1 IFLGTPAEVIH
12 PLLALLAGVLDSF
25 TDVLG
30 VRCNRLEDL
39 GRPVLRGDLYGQRLG
54 HCVPQQVMRR
64 KSIPPYGRS
73 AILAAGQS
81 LHGSNYMDLIDSDL
95 LRVIL
100 GIGIPVLAIASI
112 ALLFMLIDVV
122 QEAKEF
128 YQRENRRAR
137 EMEEEYID

>member
-1 IFLGTPAEVIH
+1 
-12 PLLALLAGVLDSF
+12 
-25 TDVLG
+25 
-30 VRCNRLEDL
+30 
-39 GRPVLRGDLYGQRLG
+39 
-54 HCVPQQVMRR
+54 
-64 KSIPPYGRS
+64 
-73 AILAAGQS
+73 
-81 LHGSNYMDLIDSDL
+81 MDLIDSDL